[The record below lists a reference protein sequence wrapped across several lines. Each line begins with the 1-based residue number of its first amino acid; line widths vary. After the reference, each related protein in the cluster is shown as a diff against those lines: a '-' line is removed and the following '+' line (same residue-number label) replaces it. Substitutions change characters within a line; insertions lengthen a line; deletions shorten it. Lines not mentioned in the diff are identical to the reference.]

1 MTLIWSWPNRFVVVN
16 VCGGEYILIG
26 SSFGEVSKI
35 RREKQ
40 LETNKNESIEEEQK
54 KNTIFVYI
62 FDWMKCI
69 KATKN
74 VEKNKIIMLN
84 QYTHHM

>member
-1 MTLIWSWPNRFVVVN
+1 MFQYMTLIWSWPNRFVAVN
-16 VCGGEYILIG
+16 VCGGEYILLIG
-26 SSFGEVSKI
+26 GRFGEVSEI

-40 LETNKNESIEEEQK
+40 LETNKNGSIEEEQK
-54 KNTIFVYI
+54 KNTIFVHI

-74 VEKNKIIMLN
+74 VEKKIK
-84 QYTHHM
+84 